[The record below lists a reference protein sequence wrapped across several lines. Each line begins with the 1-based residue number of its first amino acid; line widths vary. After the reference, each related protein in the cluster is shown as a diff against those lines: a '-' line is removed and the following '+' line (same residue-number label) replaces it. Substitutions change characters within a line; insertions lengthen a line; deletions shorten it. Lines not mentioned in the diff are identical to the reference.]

1 MRSVQ
6 RCAVKMVFMKMLSG
20 SILII
25 LSGFLFAGC
34 STSSV
39 KPCVQDVRRDVLKD
53 IYSVRRA
60 VGPIQIDGR
69 LTESCWNTALPAR
82 MLLPGSLK
90 KPLTSVDARMLW
102 DDEALYVGYRV
113 MDNDVYATFTER
125 DAPTWEQDVV
135 ELFFCTDT
143 VPGPHY
149 EFEFSPR
156 GTIYDSLTGGR
167 DAGLCW
173 RWSPWNCQGMIVAAQ
188 IDGTIND
195 WQDRDAGYTVEVRI
209 PFADLPTLKGR
220 APHAGDEWIFNLAG
234 YNYSVYLS
242 AGRELFCSAPV
253 VKNFNEFEL
262 WPKMRFEAA
271 PRHTEGCILK

>member
-1 MRSVQ
+1 MRPVQ
-6 RCAVKMVFMKMLSG
+6 GRAVKRFSVEKLAGIF
-20 SILII
+20 LII
-25 LSGFLFAGC
+25 LSGCLFSGC
-34 STSSV
+34 STLSV
-39 KPCVQDVRRDVLKD
+39 QPGVQDVRRDVLKD

-60 VGPIQIDGR
+60 VKPIQIDGR
-69 LTESCWNTALPAR
+69 LTESCWTAAVPAR

-90 KPLTSVDARMLW
+90 NPLTSVDARMLW
-102 DDEALYVGYRV
+102 DDEALYLGYRV
-113 MDNDVYATFTER
+113 MDDDVYATFTER
-125 DAPTWEQDVV
+125 DAPLWEQDVV

-143 VPGPHY
+143 VPGPYY
-149 EFEFSPR
+149 EFEFSPL

-173 RWSPWNCQGMIVAAQ
+173 RWSPWNCEGMIVAAQ
-188 IDGTIND
+188 IDGTIHD
-195 WQDRDAGYTVEVRI
+195 WRDRDAGYTVEVRI

-220 APHAGDEWIFNLAG
+220 APQAGDEWIFNLAG

-262 WPKMRFEAA
+262 WPKMRFEADCGGSA
-271 PRHTEGCILK
+271 GCTSK